1 MVEKE
6 QGKTGGATRGKS
18 GNRKKAASQGTPKN
32 AAPRA
37 SAKKAASRKKSAPRR
52 SSGKSTPKR
61 QVSAEERYR
70 MIQEA
75 AYLRA
80 EREGF
85 EVDPHKCWLAAEA
98 EVDTLLAGSR

>member
-6 QGKTGGATRGKS
+6 QGKTAGGNRGKS
-18 GNRKKAASQGTPKN
+18 GNRKKAPSQGTPKK

-37 SAKKAASRKKSAPRR
+37 SAKKAAGGKKSAPRR
-52 SSGKSTPKR
+52 SSGKSTPNR
-61 QVSAEERYR
+61 QISPEERYR

-85 EVDPHKCWLAAEA
+85 QVDPCKCWLAAEA
-98 EVDTLLAGSR
+98 EIDTLLASPR